1 MNEIQE
7 KQFET
12 VSDSD
17 VLKVLETDS
26 EKGLSSQEAADRLAK
41 FGPNKLQEEK
51 KKSWIRIY
59 YKTLFRLKFLY
70 QSLSLI
76 VLRPFSVYCS
86 CRPLQQLCNLVDL
99 QQARLCLWSQ
109 TP

>member
-26 EKGLSSQEAADRLAK
+26 EKGLSSQEAADLRNLDLTSFK
-41 FGPNKLQEEK
+41 KRKRNHGLEFSLNKWLTQ
-51 KKSWIRIY
+51 
-59 YKTLFRLKFLY
+59 
-70 QSLSLI
+70 
-76 VLRPFSVYCS
+76 
-86 CRPLQQLCNLVDL
+86 
-99 QQARLCLWSQ
+99 
-109 TP
+109 